1 MPILPRNW
9 KQLRNLKKPLFMQTI
24 EGHMKSEETV
34 RQSGE
39 LTDRQFI
46 LHLIILYGSVILI
59 LGFVW
64 GMMIIK

>member
-1 MPILPRNW
+1 
-9 KQLRNLKKPLFMQTI
+9 MQTI

-34 RQSGE
+34 RQSGG